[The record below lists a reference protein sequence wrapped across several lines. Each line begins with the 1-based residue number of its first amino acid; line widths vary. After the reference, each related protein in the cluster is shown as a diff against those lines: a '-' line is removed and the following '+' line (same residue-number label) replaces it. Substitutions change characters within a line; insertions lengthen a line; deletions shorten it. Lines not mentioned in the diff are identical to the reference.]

1 MIWVLTS
8 TLSQASPSAVPASL
22 LLLQLYSPSSVDRT
36 VAMSRDPSSRIW
48 IRPEKLSC
56 PPGQQCQLLSRSRK
70 LDSSPLKN
78 QVMLGA
84 GAPSAVHEMV
94 ASLPSRAVKFDGGEI
109 RIGTEAENDDCVIV
123 K

>member
-1 MIWVLTS
+1 MICVLTS

-56 PPGQQCQLLSRSRK
+56 PPGQQCQLSRSKK
-70 LDSSPLKN
+70 LDRSPLKN

>member
-56 PPGQQCQLLSRSRK
+56 PP
-70 LDSSPLKN
+70 LKY

-94 ASLPSRAVKFDGGEI
+94 ASLPSSAVKFAGGSI
-109 RIGTEAENDDCVIV
+109 RIGTDVLTLSQVYPVIYPASLLAEH
-123 K
+123 

>member
-1 MIWVLTS
+1 M
-8 TLSQASPSAVPASL
+8 
-22 LLLQLYSPSSVDRT
+22 
-36 VAMSRDPSSRIW
+36 
-48 IRPEKLSC
+48 
-56 PPGQQCQLLSRSRK
+56 
-70 LDSSPLKN
+70 KN

-109 RIGTEAENDDCVIV
+109 RIGTEAENDDCVTV